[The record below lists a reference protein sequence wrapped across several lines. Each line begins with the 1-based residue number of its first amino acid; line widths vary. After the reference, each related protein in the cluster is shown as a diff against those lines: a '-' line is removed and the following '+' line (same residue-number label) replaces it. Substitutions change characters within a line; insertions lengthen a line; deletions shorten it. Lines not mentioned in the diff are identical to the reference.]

1 MISNTLIS
9 PQECED
15 EVARSSRTPPKFHE
29 CDLGSVSLVK
39 GMKFASAAL
48 FRAVVKEANIAME
61 KNVCFKK
68 NRGDKV
74 VIVCRTKKC
83 GYRVYGRMIYVE
95 RSFKIWDIQPRHKCP
110 R

>member
-1 MISNTLIS
+1 M
-9 PQECED
+9 
-15 EVARSSRTPPKFHE
+15 
-29 CDLGSVSLVK
+29 SLVK

-48 FRAVVKEANIAME
+48 FRAAMKEANIATG
-61 KNVCFKK
+61 KDVRFNK

-74 VIVCRTKKC
+74 VMLCRIKKC

-95 RSFKIWDIQPRHKCP
+95 RSFEIRDIQLRHKCP